1 MGRSYVVITAYILG
15 FVLLGY
21 FSLKSL
27 IYSVMNTPFPSI
39 QFILTSILMIVWSW
53 VIGLLVKKYI
63 NKSANG
69 NKKFESNLKVLF
81 LAGTVIASIFLLGLF
96 IFA

>member
-1 MGRSYVVITAYILG
+1 MGRSYVVIIAYILAL
-15 FVLLGY
+15 VLLGY

-27 IYSVMNTPFPSI
+27 IYSVMNPPFPSI
-39 QFILTSILMIVWSW
+39 QFILSLILMIAFSW
-53 VIGLLVKKYI
+53 VIGLSVKKYI

-81 LAGTVIASIFLLGLF
+81 VAGTVIASICLMGLF
-96 IFA
+96 ILA